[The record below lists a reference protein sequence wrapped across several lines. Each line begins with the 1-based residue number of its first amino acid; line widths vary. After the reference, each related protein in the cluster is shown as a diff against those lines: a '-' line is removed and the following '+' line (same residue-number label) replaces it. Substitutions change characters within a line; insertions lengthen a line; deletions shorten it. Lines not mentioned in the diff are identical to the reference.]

1 MQKISPVRQN
11 IWKSCLRAKLLWN
24 ESLLSSKNL
33 LKKLPTLSNI
43 LPKVS
48 RKKLGQYGS
57 AEKNFSTGWLIPI
70 VDWIKR
76 LFSRIKVDA
85 IRKKNKFKNGT
96 FVRPTCIMVKAVLNL
111 FIISKESYL
120 IPWYILT
127 VWLFQKSIAAMYLFT
142 KSFRAYNCR
151 KTMCFK
157 KKRERAL
164 VKCKSF
170 LHNNFFECKV
180 PRELEKQLLSRPIS
194 TRNSVFF
201 FRTWVNCMLT
211 FERETFTIDTDLFK
225 KDHLFTTNSFFPFLK
240 PSRDS
245 ENQGSFEK

>member
-1 MQKISPVRQN
+1 M
-11 IWKSCLRAKLLWN
+11 
-24 ESLLSSKNL
+24 
-33 LKKLPTLSNI
+33 KKLPQGKIALERKFTLKQKSFEKI
-43 LPKVS
+43 THPFEYSSKSFAQKIGSVWKCW
-48 RKKLGQYGS
+48 KKLFYWMAHS
-57 AEKNFSTGWLIPI
+57 YRWLNKTLIFKN
-70 VDWIKR
+70 K
-76 LFSRIKVDA
+76 SRCNS
-85 IRKKNKFKNGT
+85 KKNKFKNGT

-127 VWLFQKSIAAMYLFT
+127 IWLFQKSIAAMYLFT

-180 PRELEKQLLSRPIS
+180 PRELEKQLLSRLIS

-211 FERETFTIDTDLFK
+211 FERETFTGDTDLFK

>member
-1 MQKISPVRQN
+1 M
-11 IWKSCLRAKLLWN
+11 
-24 ESLLSSKNL
+24 
-33 LKKLPTLSNI
+33 KKLPQGKIALERKFTLKQKSFEKI
-43 LPKVS
+43 THPFEYSSKSFAQKIGSVWKCW
-48 RKKLGQYGS
+48 KKLFYWMAHS
-57 AEKNFSTGWLIPI
+57 YRWLNKTLIFKN
-70 VDWIKR
+70 K
-76 LFSRIKVDA
+76 SRCNS
-85 IRKKNKFKNGT
+85 KKSKFKNGT

-180 PRELEKQLLSRPIS
+180 PRELEKQLLSRLIS

-201 FRTWVNCMLT
+201 S
-211 FERETFTIDTDLFK
+211 ERE
-225 KDHLFTTNSFFPFLK
+225 
-240 PSRDS
+240 
-245 ENQGSFEK
+245 